1 MAPVCGECYGKKREG
16 CADGI
21 SPMYRV
27 YGGYGENRQ
36 PYYRCTGHGPQR
48 KGCGFMIT
56 VAEADDI
63 VTGDMLQDENE
74 HEDREF
80 VPGDDKSD
88 PIPRV
93 SR

>member
-1 MAPVCGECYGKKREG
+1 
-16 CADGI
+16 
-21 SPMYRV
+21 
-27 YGGYGENRQ
+27 
-36 PYYRCTGHGPQR
+36 
-48 KGCGFMIT
+48 MIT